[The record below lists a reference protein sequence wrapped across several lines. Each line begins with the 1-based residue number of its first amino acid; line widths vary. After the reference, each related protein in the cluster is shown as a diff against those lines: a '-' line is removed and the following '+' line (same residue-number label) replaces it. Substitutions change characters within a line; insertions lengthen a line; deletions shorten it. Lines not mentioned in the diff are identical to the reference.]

1 MIKSEIEKMVEKS
14 ILLIKAGFPVCRL
27 ARNNV
32 YYFELFILQ
41 CFQCRLETLDGAKPQ
56 RKSITRAA

>member
-1 MIKSEIEKMVEKS
+1 MIKSEIKKMVEKS
-14 ILLIKAGFPVCRL
+14 ILLNKAGFLVCRL

-41 CFQCRLETLDGAKPQ
+41 CFQCRLETHDGARPQ
-56 RKSITRAA
+56 RKSILRTI